1 MWKGKRKMI
10 KTVDIEYVGIE
21 DIQEIIDDIYAVIK
35 EGNHATFHMM
45 PVTNAIYIDI
55 NIMIGGFDINKD
67 YDYKFT
73 FAITDKDE
81 DINAMNDC
89 KIVLKRLLMEE

>member
-1 MWKGKRKMI
+1 MI

-45 PVTNAIYIDI
+45 PVANAIYIDV
-55 NIMIGGFDINKD
+55 NIMIGGFNVNKD

-89 KIVLKRLLMEE
+89 KSVLNNLLEEY

>member
-35 EGNHATFHMM
+35 EGHHATFHMM
-45 PVTNAIYIDI
+45 PVTNAIYIDV
-55 NIMIGGFDINKD
+55 NIMIGGFDVNKD

-89 KIVLKRLLMEE
+89 KSVLRSLLIE

>member
-1 MWKGKRKMI
+1 MI

-35 EGNHATFHMM
+35 EGHHVTFHMM
-45 PVTNAIYIDI
+45 PVDAIYIDV
-55 NIMIGGFDINKD
+55 NIMIGGFAINKD

-81 DINAMNDC
+81 DINVMNDC

>member
-35 EGNHATFHMM
+35 EGHHATFHMM
-45 PVTNAIYIDI
+45 PVTNAIYIDV
-55 NIMIGGFDINKD
+55 NIMIGGFDVNKD
-67 YDYKFT
+67 YNYKFT

-89 KIVLKRLLMEE
+89 KSVLNNLLEEY

>member
-1 MWKGKRKMI
+1 MI

-35 EGNHATFHMM
+35 EGHHATFHMM
-45 PVTNAIYIDI
+45 PVINAIYIDV
-55 NIMIGGFDINKD
+55 NIMIGVFDVNKD
-67 YDYKFT
+67 FDYKFT

-89 KIVLKRLLMEE
+89 KRVLKSLLLEEY